1 MEGTLTMSEATNGIE
16 VGMAIPAFTL
26 PTAEATTITQ
36 KDLSGNPYILYF
48 YPKADT
54 SGCTKQAQEFSNLID
69 EFSKLRIP
77 IIAIS
82 ADPVSA
88 LIKFRDKHRLKV
100 LLASAE
106 GSRTLNDFGV
116 WVEKSMYGRKYMGI
130 ERSTFLVDSHGKVAK
145 VWNKVKVPGHAA
157 DVLKSAQAM

>member
-36 KDLSGNPYILYF
+36 KDFSGSPFILYF

-77 IIAIS
+77 VIAIS
-82 ADPVSA
+82 ADPVPA